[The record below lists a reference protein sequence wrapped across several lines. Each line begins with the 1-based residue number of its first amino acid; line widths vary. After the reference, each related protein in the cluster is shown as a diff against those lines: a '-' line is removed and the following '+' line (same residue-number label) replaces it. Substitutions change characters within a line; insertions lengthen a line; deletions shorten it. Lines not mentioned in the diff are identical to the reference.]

1 MFPLFCNNRCS
12 LSSQATYERMIG
24 QIAQCEFTAKKSLL
38 CSNMNNAEQK
48 QYEELYL
55 EIEKGIISAQS
66 DIEATKI
73 ELHRAKQIRKN
84 KMEYDA
90 LAAIIQSQPDRRTNQ
105 DKLAQ
110 LRQELESSETECHK
124 LEMKLELRRKQFH
137 LLVSS
142 IQGLQ
147 QLLTDDEN

>member
-1 MFPLFCNNRCS
+1 MS
-12 LSSQATYERMIG
+12 YERMLG
-24 QIAQCEFTAKKSLL
+24 QVAQCEFAATKSLL
-38 CSNMNNAEQK
+38 CCEMNYAEQK

-55 EIEKGIISAQS
+55 EIEKGIVSAQKN
-66 DIEATKI
+66 IEETKKDLQ
-73 ELHRAKQIRKN
+73 EARQVRKN

-90 LAAIIQSQPDRRTNQ
+90 LAAVIQTQPDRQTNQ
-105 DKLAQ
+105 EKLAQ
-110 LRQELESSETECHK
+110 LRRELEASETECHK

-147 QLLTDDEN
+147 QLLTEDENS